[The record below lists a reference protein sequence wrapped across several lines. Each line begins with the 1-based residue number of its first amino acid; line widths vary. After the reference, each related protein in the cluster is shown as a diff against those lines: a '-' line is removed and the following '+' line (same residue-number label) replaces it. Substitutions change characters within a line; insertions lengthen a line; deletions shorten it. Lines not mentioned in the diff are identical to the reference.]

1 MLTIILLFVV
11 FASQV
16 TPAVPAV
23 AGSLGSNVL
32 TSGFTSLSFPVL
44 AEGNATNF
52 ITSLINAIVEG
63 FNGLMEGLGSGVPTF
78 FSNLF
83 IDSTT
88 GGLTVFATV
97 GLVMI
102 GVGLAI
108 GIARWVI
115 HKVGR

>member
-1 MLTIILLFVV
+1 MLTTILLFVV
-11 FASQV
+11 IVSQA
-16 TPAVPAV
+16 TPAVSS
-23 AGSLGSNVL
+23 SLGSNVL
-32 TSGFTSLSFPVL
+32 TSGFTSLSLPVL
-44 AEGNATNF
+44 AEGNTTNF
-52 ITSLINAIVEG
+52 ITSLVNSIVEG

>member
-1 MLTIILLFVV
+1 M
-11 FASQV
+11 
-16 TPAVPAV
+16 
-23 AGSLGSNVL
+23 
-32 TSGFTSLSFPVL
+32 PVL

>member
-1 MLTIILLFVV
+1 MGGDVPDAVNFV
-11 FASQV
+11 
-16 TPAVPAV
+16 T
-23 AGSLGSNVL
+23 
-32 TSGFTSLSFPVL
+32 
-44 AEGNATNF
+44 E
-52 ITSLINAIVEG
+52 LINSIVQG
-63 FNGLMEGLGSGVPTF
+63 FNGLMTGLGNGVPTF

-88 GGLTVFATV
+88 GGLTVFAQV
-97 GLVMI
+97 GFVMI

>member
-11 FASQV
+11 IVSQATPVVSAS
-16 TPAVPAV
+16 
-23 AGSLGSNVL
+23 LESNVL
-32 TSGFTSLSFPVL
+32 TSGFTSLPVL

-63 FNGLMEGLGSGVPTF
+63 FNGLMEGFGSGVPTF